1 MSLFWN
7 HKWSGKC
14 TRSDLRG
21 SKNQKFSLSI
31 ILPPLVY
38 FSKWNPGS
46 HRVETNRR
54 REINEMNRSNRKG
67 SWVGGCISAWKLRRS
82 DRHFCSCSCF
92 RLSIHWTHVI
102 SLWPGNEKNWAHGR
116 GAAVQPLGERKS
128 WNSAEAFPQCCYAV
142 CVLLL
147 CRGPSGLVV
156 TASDWYSKILGSNP
170 SWSHNLMWILIS
182 ISRYHCHTVL
192 KF

>member
-92 RLSIHWTHVI
+92 RLSIHWTCDKFMTWEWEE
-102 SLWPGNEKNWAHGR
+102 LAHGR
-116 GAAVQPLGERKS
+116 GATVQPLGEREKLLEFG
-128 WNSAEAFPQCCYAV
+128 WGLPTM
-142 CVLLL
+142 LL
-147 CRGPSGLVV
+147 CSLCAAPLLWAQWLSGDSIWLVFKRSSVQIPAGPGI
-156 TASDWYSKILGSNP
+156 YCG
-170 SWSHNLMWILIS
+170 
-182 ISRYHCHTVL
+182 
-192 KF
+192 F